1 MKMNYLKIDVLK
13 LWERYEIY
21 IKYIYLTNMYYIRQ
35 HSVLLRTRV
44 LKSLAVT
51 RI

>member
-1 MKMNYLKIDVLK
+1 MKMNYLKTNVLK

-21 IKYIYLTNMYYIRQ
+21 DTRIYLTNIYYIRQ

-44 LKSLAVT
+44 LKSLTRT